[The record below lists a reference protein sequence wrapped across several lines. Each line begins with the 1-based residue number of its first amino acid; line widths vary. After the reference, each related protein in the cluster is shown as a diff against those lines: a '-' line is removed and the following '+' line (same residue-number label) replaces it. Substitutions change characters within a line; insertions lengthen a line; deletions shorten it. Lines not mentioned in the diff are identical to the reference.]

1 LERLAYYLV
10 RLGTYSAKGAARA
23 AKGEVGKQL
32 SLGGAVAMET
42 AKNFVGGSLVEARV
56 REEIDVPDPATGEL
70 LGRSPV
76 AVNDSHGLLHTGLE
90 EVLR

>member
-1 LERLAYYLV
+1 
-10 RLGTYSAKGAARA
+10 
-23 AKGEVGKQL
+23 
-32 SLGGAVAMET
+32 MET
-42 AKNFVGGSLVEARV
+42 AKNFVGSSLVDARV

-76 AVNDSHGLLHTGLE
+76 AVNDSHGLLHTCLE